1 MSKVTR
7 HTDLT
12 QSEGEPTSRAYADV
26 PIEDLKIRVPPPRW
40 PGAGTVIETHAAPRS
55 PRGNAVAAVLLVLAG
70 GLCVVLLHWIGVPWW
85 AQLGGLFLPWA
96 LCLTLRPAWRSRAA
110 PRRCR

>member
-12 QSEGEPTSRAYADV
+12 QSEGEPTSRADADLPV
-26 PIEDLKIRVPPPRW
+26 EDFKIRVSMPRW
-40 PGAGTVIETHAAPRS
+40 LADGFEIKTRTAPQS
-55 PRGNAVAAVLLVLAG
+55 PLGNAVAAVLLILAG
-70 GLCVVLLHWIGVPWW
+70 GLCVALLHWIGVPWW

-96 LCLTLRPAWRSRAA
+96 LCLSLRPASRSRAG
-110 PRRCR
+110 PRR

>member
-12 QSEGEPTSRAYADV
+12 QSEGDPTSRADTDL
-26 PIEDLKIRVPPPRW
+26 PIEDFEIRVSARW
-40 PGAGTVIETHAAPRS
+40 PAAGIEIKTRTTPRS
-55 PRGNAVAAVLLVLAG
+55 PLGNAVAAVLLILAG

-85 AQLGGLFLPWA
+85 AQAGGLFLPW
-96 LCLTLRPAWRSRAA
+96 LICLTLLSARRSRA
-110 PRRCR
+110 RL